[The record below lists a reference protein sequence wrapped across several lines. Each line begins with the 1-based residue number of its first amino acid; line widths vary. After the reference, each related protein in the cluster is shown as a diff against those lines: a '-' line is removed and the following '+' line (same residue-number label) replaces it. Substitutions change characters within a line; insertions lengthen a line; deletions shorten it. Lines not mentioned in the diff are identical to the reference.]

1 MTSVLCDKQES
12 EKKSS
17 VGDKKHEKR
26 GIWDEGYGGGD
37 FGGGGGGGGGWGHD
51 FEEDHHHTHHHVEKT
66 IVNVKK
72 VTRYSIVI

>member
-1 MTSVLCDKQES
+1 MTSVLCDKQEA
-12 EKKSS
+12 EKKSAA
-17 VGDKKHEKR
+17 GDKKHEKR

-72 VTRYSIVI
+72 VKYFIVI